1 MEIYNFRR
9 PVKVMGDVAV
19 GGNIAVTGVQTITGD
34 LQLNSETKL
43 GAKLTSPAVSG
54 DIIHNAH
61 VLVEDWLDMGATG
74 LAYKYDV
81 STLLVGTGTNAV
93 SAGTNVL
100 TTSGTATHAE
110 GTQLIGDPVRMGSK
124 LTRLEYKALT
134 LTTATDV
141 KLNAGFM
148 NATKYARLRFDTATD
163 TNFIF
168 EFNDGSGAVTIDT
181 GVAGDTAAHT
191 AVIEFDSDGK
201 LSELK
206 LDGSDVTISAGV
218 AAMTFDDD
226 FTAYHSVTAL
236 GAAARVLTVGAF
248 ELYYA
253 N

>member
-9 PVKVMGDVAV
+9 PVKVVGDVTV
-19 GGNIAVTGVQTITGD
+19 RGNVTVTGAQTIAGD
-34 LQLNSETKL
+34 IQLNSDTKL

-54 DIIHNAH
+54 DIIHEAH
-61 VLVEDWLDMGATG
+61 VMIETWRNLGATG
-74 LAYKYDV
+74 LSYKYDV
-81 STLLVGTGTNAV
+81 VTLLVGTGTNAV

-110 GTQLIGDPVRMGSK
+110 GTQLPGTPISMGTK
-124 LTRLEYKALT
+124 LARLDYKALT

-141 KLNAGFM
+141 NLKAGFK
-148 NATKYARLRFDTATD
+148 NATKYARLRFDTTTD
-163 TNFIF
+163 TNFIL
-168 EFNDGSGAVTIDT
+168 EFNDGSGAITIDT

-191 AVIEFDSDGK
+191 LVIEIDSDGK
-201 LSELK
+201 VSELK
-206 LDGSDVTISAGV
+206 FDGSDVTISAGV
-218 AAMTFDDD
+218 AAMTFSGD